1 MKLFEHEAKA
11 IFSKYEVPV
20 PFGELATSPAQ
31 AQEIATRLNAPVVI
45 KAQVLV
51 AGRGRAGGI
60 LFAQSPA
67 EAELAAKR
75 LLGAE
80 IRGIRVQ
87 SLLVEEKV
95 PIHKEL
101 YFGITVDRSR
111 RSYIAIAS
119 SEGGMEIEEVA
130 AAMPGKIVKVVIDP
144 LCGFRPYHASQIAKK
159 LGYAGGQMAELATIF
174 LKQYRIAMD
183 HDAELI
189 EINPLIETPEG
200 KFVAADTRII
210 IDDSALYRHP
220 EFKKR
225 LIEEAEAELTSQ
237 ELEARKSGL
246 AYVKLEG
253 NIGVIGNGAGLVM
266 ATLDVVQLYGGSPA
280 NFLDVGGGA
289 SADRMAV
296 ALNLVLSDPQVRVVF
311 INILGGIT
319 RCDEI
324 AKGILEARSRI
335 GLLKSM
341 VIRLVGTNEEEG
353 KRILTEAGVPVLDS
367 MEEAAERAVEIAKNE
382 G

>member
-11 IFSKYEVPV
+11 IFSRYEIPV
-20 PFGELATSPAQ
+20 PSGGLATSPAQ
-31 AQEIATRLNAPVVI
+31 AREIATRLNAPVAI

-75 LLGAE
+75 LLSTE
-80 IRGIRVQ
+80 IRGIKVQ
-87 SLLVEEKV
+87 SLLVEEKI
-95 PIHKEL
+95 PIRKEL
-101 YFGITVDRSR
+101 YFGTTVDRSK
-111 RSYIAIAS
+111 RSYVAIAS
-119 SEGGMEIEEVA
+119 SEGGMEIEEIA
-130 AAMPGKIVKVVIDP
+130 TAMPEKIIKVIIDP
-144 LCGFRPYHASQIAKK
+144 LRGFHSYHARQISKK
-159 LGYAGGQMAELATIF
+159 LGYAGGQMMKLATIL

-189 EINPLIETPEG
+189 EMNPLIETPEG
-200 KFVAADTRII
+200 KFVAADTRLI

-225 LIEEAEAELTSQ
+225 LTKEAEAELTPQ

-289 SADRMAV
+289 SANRMAV
-296 ALNLVLSDPQVRVVF
+296 ALDLVLSDPQVRVVF

-335 GLLKSM
+335 GPLKPM

-353 KRILTEAGVPVLDS
+353 RRILTEAGVPVLDS
-367 MEEAAERAVEIAKNE
+367 MEEAAERAVEIAKTK